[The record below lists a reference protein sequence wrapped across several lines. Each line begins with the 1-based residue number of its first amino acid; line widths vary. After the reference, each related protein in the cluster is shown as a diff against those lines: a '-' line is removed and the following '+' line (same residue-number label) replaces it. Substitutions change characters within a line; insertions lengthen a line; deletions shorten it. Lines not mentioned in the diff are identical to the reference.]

1 MSEYP
6 SYLIHYGIEGQKWG
20 VRRFQNEDGT
30 YTEDGL
36 VRRRKDQRHLVNKQN
51 KIGKQFDKYTE
62 KMKSDK
68 AAGKKISDRRINK
81 AIKLGTKHRALDY
94 ISKDPET
101 YFKARNLRAKSIA
114 KFGVNSALTA
124 VGVGKVIDEIGMKNV
139 NEQAIER
146 IQKELPGQIYR
157 LQKTQPITSHLDKV
171 KEYFKDGTKIEN
183 TQSSINTLPENV
195 KWFVNKHRQELF
207 NPQTGEFKIDR
218 LNRAV
223 DMAIEQEK
231 RNHQIFINN
240 ATREDM
246 ALANE
251 NIAKYTKSLNEH
263 TRNLNIAG
271 VFTAVN
277 LARSVAELSV
287 EQYKINKMVKNHY
300 KDSYALAEQA
310 TIKDLKKH
318 GFNKEINAA
327 KESRIKSLLS
337 SGKSQAEVA
346 DILGLSEST
355 IRKYK

>member
-6 SYLIHYGIEGQKWG
+6 TYLIHYGIQGQKWG

-30 YTEDGL
+30 WTEDGL
-36 VRRRKDQRHLVNKQN
+36 VRRRKDQVHLINKQN
-51 KIGKQFDKYTE
+51 KIGKQFDRYTE

-68 AAGKKISDRRINK
+68 VAGKKISDRRINK
-81 AIKLGTKHRALDY
+81 AIKLGTKHRVLDY
-94 ISKDPET
+94 ISKDPDT

-124 VGVGKVIDEIGMKNV
+124 VGVGKIIDEIGMKNYDK
-139 NEQAIER
+139 QAIER
-146 IQKELPGQIYR
+146 IQKSLPDQIRR
-157 LQKTQPITSHLDKV
+157 LQETQPITAHLDRV
-171 KEYFKDGTKIEN
+171 KEYFKNGTKIEN

-195 KWFVNKHRQELF
+195 RWFVNKHRQELF
-207 NPQTGEFKIDR
+207 HPQTGEFNVNR
-218 LNRAV
+218 LNKLV
-223 DMAIEQEK
+223 DGAIDQAK
-231 RNHQIFINN
+231 QDHQVFINN
-240 ATREDM
+240 ATRQDI

-277 LARSVAELSV
+277 LTRSVAELSV

-300 KDSYALAEQA
+300 KDSFALAEQA

-318 GFNKEINAA
+318 GFGKEINAA
-327 KESRIKSLLS
+327 KESRIKSLLA

-346 DILGLSEST
+346 DMLGISEST
-355 IRKYK
+355 VNKYK